1 VYTNLFLNALFVTA
15 VTLIWFMLV
24 YQSVLFFL
32 GHRYYTRT
40 RRGSGLPR
48 IPDAELPPVSIL
60 IPCHNEE
67 RVIAHTLRGLLKLD
81 YPADKLQI
89 LAINDGSTDRTAEVI
104 LSFSGDGR
112 VTLVDIP
119 ASRAARGKSAALNYG
134 LRFARHPFLA
144 IYDADN
150 TPEPGAL
157 RPLVEELA
165 RDSSL
170 GAAVGM
176 YRVVNRYRNLLTRF
190 LNVEGISFQWI
201 VQAGRWMLMR
211 FVTLPGT
218 NYVIRRVLMK
228 SLGGFDDDA
237 LTEDAELTLRVYQ
250 AGYFI
255 KFVPASVSWEQE
267 PETLRVWFRQRNRWV
282 RGSNYLVRKY
292 AGRLLQARPRRI
304 ALELLYALSLYY
316 VFFFAV
322 VISDL
327 LFVLSASGL
336 VRIPVPGPYTLV
348 WIFAFFMFVLQI
360 VLALSCEHEDS
371 PLNILLAVAMYFTY
385 CQMWIPLVA
394 KAFYDDFVARR
405 PMKWAKTER
414 FEIGGTS

>member
-1 VYTNLFLNALFVTA
+1 MYSNLFLNALFVIA

-24 YQSVLFFL
+24 YQSLLFFL

-40 RRGSGLPR
+40 RRGSSLPR
-48 IPDAELPPVSIL
+48 IPDTELPPVSIL

-67 RVIAHTLRGLLKLD
+67 RVIVHTLRCLLKLD
-81 YPADKLQI
+81 YPPAKLQI
-89 LAINDGSTDRTAEVI
+89 LAINDGSTDRTAEEI
-104 LSFSGDGR
+104 LSLAGDGR

-119 ASRAARGKSAALNYG
+119 ANRAARGKSAALNYG
-134 LRFARHPFLA
+134 LRFASHPLLA

-157 RPLVEELA
+157 RPLVEELV

-218 NYVIRRVLMK
+218 NYVIRRELME

-267 PETLRVWFRQRNRWV
+267 PETLPVWFRQRNRWV

-292 AGRLLQARPRRI
+292 ARRLLRARPRRI
-304 ALELLYALSLYY
+304 AWELLYALSLYY
-316 VFFFAV
+316 IFFFAV

-327 LFVLSASGL
+327 LFVLGAAGL
-336 VRIPVPGPYTLV
+336 IRITVPGPYSLV
-348 WIFAFFMFVLQI
+348 WVFAFFTFVLQI

-371 PLNILLAVAMYFTY
+371 SLNILLAVFMYFTY

-394 KAFYDDFVARR
+394 RAFYDDFVAHR

-414 FEIGGTS
+414 FEVG

>member
-1 VYTNLFLNALFVTA
+1 MFTNLFLNAVFVIA

-24 YQSVLFFL
+24 YQSLLFFL

-40 RRGSGLPR
+40 RRGTGMPR
-48 IPDAELPPVSIL
+48 IADAELPAVSIL

-67 RVIAHTLRGLLKLD
+67 RVIGHTLRGLLKLE

-89 LAINDGSTDRTAEVI
+89 LAINDGSTDRTAQEI

-119 ASRAARGKSAALNYG
+119 ANRAARGKSAALNYG
-134 LRFARHPFLA
+134 LRFAQHPFLA

-218 NYVIRRVLMK
+218 NYVIRRELME

-316 VFFFAV
+316 IFFFAV

-327 LFVLSASGL
+327 LFLLSASGL
-336 VRIPVPGPYTLV
+336 IRIAVPGPYTLV

-394 KAFYDDFVARR
+394 RAFYDDFVARR

-414 FEIGGTS
+414 FEVGGTS

>member
-1 VYTNLFLNALFVTA
+1 
-15 VTLIWFMLV
+15 
-24 YQSVLFFL
+24 
-32 GHRYYTRT
+32 
-40 RRGSGLPR
+40 
-48 IPDAELPPVSIL
+48 
-60 IPCHNEE
+60 
-67 RVIAHTLRGLLKLD
+67 
-81 YPADKLQI
+81 
-89 LAINDGSTDRTAEVI
+89 
-104 LSFSGDGR
+104 
-112 VTLVDIP
+112 
-119 ASRAARGKSAALNYG
+119 
-134 LRFARHPFLA
+134 
-144 IYDADN
+144 
-150 TPEPGAL
+150 
-157 RPLVEELA
+157 VEELT

-218 NYVIRRVLMK
+218 NYVIRRELME

-316 VFFFAV
+316 IFFFAV

-327 LFVLSASGL
+327 LFLLSAFGL

-371 PLNILLAVAMYFTY
+371 ALNILLAVAMYFTY

-394 KAFYDDFVARR
+394 RAFYDDFVARR

-414 FEIGGTS
+414 FEIGGAS